1 MTYRNILWYHLV
13 IIEGEFI
20 MNQINF
26 IVSPEGQDEVITVS
40 VNVENLDIESAV
52 KELIKKGYTPD
63 KIDIVEVYTY
73 EDFGFGKEEV
83 DIDLDIVN
91 QYFKGE

>member
-1 MTYRNILWYHLV
+1 MH
-13 IIEGEFI
+13 
-20 MNQINF
+20 QINF
-26 IVSPEGQDEVITVS
+26 IVSSEGQDEVITVH
-40 VNVENLDIESAV
+40 VNVENFDIKSAV

-83 DIDLDIVN
+83 GIDLDIVN